1 MEIYLNNVYRLSCIE
16 LLEIARMGLKKVPM
30 WQKNLLLLRGSL
42 LSCGLLGGLLCCG
55 LLGSLLCCG
64 FLGSLLGCGL
74 LCGLLGSGLLSL
86 LDLFGL
92 LGLGLL
98 DFLSLLG
105 FLNLSSLELTSSLAS
120 GLSLDNGS
128 GSKSLPEANLVVGH
142 DILEDGLAG

>member
-42 LSCGLLGGLLCCG
+42 LCCG

-64 FLGSLLGCGL
+64 LLGSL
-74 LCGLLGSGLLSL
+74 
-86 LDLFGL
+86 
-92 LGLGLL
+92 
-98 DFLSLLG
+98 
-105 FLNLSSLELTSSLAS
+105 

-128 GSKSLPEANLVVGH
+128 GSKSLPEGKLQGSSSLGSINLVVGH

>member
-16 LLEIARMGLKKVPM
+16 LLEIARMRLKKVPM
-30 WQKNLLLLRGSL
+30 WQKNLLLLGGSL

-55 LLGSLLCCG
+55 L
-64 FLGSLLGCGL
+64 LGSLLGCGL

-92 LGLGLL
+92 LDL
-98 DFLSLLG
+98 LSLLG
-105 FLNLSSLELTSSLAS
+105 FLNLSSLELTSL
-120 GLSLDNGS
+120 GGI
-128 GSKSLPEANLVVGH
+128 NLVVGH